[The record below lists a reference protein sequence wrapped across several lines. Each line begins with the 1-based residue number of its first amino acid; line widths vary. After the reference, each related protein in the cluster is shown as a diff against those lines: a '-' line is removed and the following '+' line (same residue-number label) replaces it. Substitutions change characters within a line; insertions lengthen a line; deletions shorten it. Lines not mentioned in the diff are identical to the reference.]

1 MLDASLA
8 SAMRPTLSGTE
19 MIFAAIRCFRRIFPM
34 LRFVRAGLAA
44 AFLAL
49 VLASATAAEK
59 PFKQSGLDEA
69 AIKLEAQIKSDA
81 GTVNK
86 PAAALRRDA
95 DAAFQKN
102 DFRTGMLVLG
112 QLVAVAPDEAASWL
126 RLARTILQ
134 IKPRDDR
141 EKALLLDRAST
152 AAYIAYQRAGDR
164 NLEADSL
171 SVLGRTLADRQQWR
185 GALDALRTS
194 LELREVAELRG
205 QYEKLRAEH
214 GFRLLDFTVDSDSI
228 SPRSCFQFSEELP
241 GRRTDFSPFVAVAG
255 IDRPAISASEK
266 QLCVEGLKHG
276 ERYSVTLRAGLP
288 SVVKETLAKSA
299 EFTIFVR
306 DRKPFVRFS
315 GKAYVLPRTG
325 QKGIPVLSVNTKAVT
340 LSIYRIGD
348 RNLVDTVLGY
358 DFQRNVSRYQ
368 AERLANERGARIWS
382 GELAVEPRL
391 NTEVTTAF
399 PLDQAVKDLGPGVYA
414 MTAEP
419 KDVVSSDY
427 GQQATQWF
435 VVSDLGLTAYTAHD
449 GIDVFI
455 HSLASAD
462 PRGSVEVRLIARN
475 NEVLAVRQTDRN
487 GFIHFEAGLARGEG
501 GAAPAA
507 IVASEKGD
515 YAFLSLKSPAF
526 DLSDRGVA
534 GRPVPAGL
542 DAFVYTE
549 RGVYRT
555 GETVAVTALLRDA
568 RGSAAPN
575 VPLTLVIARPD
586 GVEYRRALVADQ
598 GLGGRSLSVLIVGSA
613 STGTWRVAAYTDP
626 KRGPVGETTFMVEDY
641 VPDRLE
647 FDLSSTAKEISR
659 SAPAQV
665 SVDGHFLYGAGA
677 SNLDLSGEVTIVAA
691 KELPAFPGY
700 SFGLVDDDVTAVRQ
714 ELDDLPS
721 TDGAGKATFP
731 VKLEM
736 ATASTRPLEAQI
748 TVRMADSGGRG
759 VERKLTL
766 PITPDAAMLGIKP
779 MFSSRSLAD
788 GANADFDVIM
798 VSPEGKTL
806 AHKGARYDLLKVE
819 STYQWYRQNGQW
831 EYEPVK
837 RTERVASGAVDI
849 ASNKPA
855 RVSVP
860 VKWGRYRLEI
870 STGEANGPVTSLGFD
885 AGFYAESSADTP
897 DLLEVALDK
906 PDYKSGEAM
915 NVAVTARAAGRLTVN
930 VFTDRLVA
938 SQSQDVKAGIARV
951 SLNVGRDWGTGA
963 YMVATLRRPLDAPA
977 ERMPGRAIGVR
988 WFSID
993 KAARTLALDMKLP
1006 STMRPRSALIVPIR
1020 LAGFAVGEEARVV
1033 VAAVDVGILN
1043 LTNYKPP
1050 APDDYYLG
1058 QRRLTA
1064 EIRDLYGQLID
1075 GMQGARGQIRS
1086 GGDAGGA
1093 ELSGSPPTQAPL
1105 ALYSGIVIVG
1115 SDGAAQ
1121 VQFDIPAFAGTV
1133 RVMAVAWSKDKV
1145 GKASGDVVVRDPV
1158 VLAATLPRFLRTG
1171 DRGAVQLELDNVEG
1185 TAGDYNIAVVADG
1198 AVKLEGDK
1206 PQSLKLAAKQRDRI
1220 ALPVGAAGAGAGTV
1234 SVKVSGPDNF
1244 SLERSYPLDVRPA
1257 TQILTRRSVRTL
1269 AKGETLTLSKDLFA
1283 DFVPETG
1290 RAGLSVAISTSLDA
1304 ATLLTALDRYPFG
1317 CSEQI
1322 ASRAMAMLY
1331 VNELAAQAQLA
1342 PDGEI
1347 DQRIKDAIP
1356 RLLARQDS
1364 NGSFGLWS
1372 VGGDDPWLDAY
1383 VTDFLT
1389 RTRERGFD
1397 VPATAYTL
1405 AVDRLRNYVA
1415 TAPEASKN
1423 GGRELAYALYVL
1435 ARNGAAPVG
1444 DLRYLADV
1452 KLSDIATPIAKAQI
1466 AAALAMVGDKARAD
1480 NVYLA
1485 ALGAISP
1492 QPKLDLGR
1500 ADFGSALRD
1509 AAALVTL
1516 ASEGR
1521 APQKTIDDAVLRIEA
1536 ARTLSANTST
1546 QEDAW
1551 LVLAARAL
1559 AKQSNAISL
1568 TINGEPRQGALY
1580 RNLRE
1585 NSLAAPI
1592 AVANQGEGS
1601 VQAVISVS
1609 GAPLTP
1615 EPAAVQG
1622 FKIERSYHTLDGE
1635 TVDPSKAKQ
1644 NQRFVVVLK
1653 MTEPQPQFG
1662 RVIVADYLPSGFEID
1677 NPRLVSSG
1685 ETGTLAWIVDAA
1697 EPVNTEFRDDRFT
1710 AAFDRTQGSTPVFT
1724 VAYVVRAVSPGRYV
1738 LPQAKV
1744 EDMYRPDRFGRTATG
1759 AIEISP
1765 K

>member
-1 MLDASLA
+1 
-8 SAMRPTLSGTE
+8 
-19 MIFAAIRCFRRIFPM
+19 M

-44 AFLAL
+44 AFLAF
-49 VLASATAAEK
+49 AMSSAIAADK
-59 PFKQSGLDEA
+59 PLKQSALDEA
-69 AIKLEAQIKSDA
+69 AVKLEAQIKSDA
-81 GTVNK
+81 GTVTK
-86 PAAALRRDA
+86 PPAALKRDA

-102 DFRTGMLVLG
+102 DFRSGMLVLG
-112 QLVAVAPDEAASWL
+112 QLVAVAPDDASSWL

-152 AAYIAYQRAGDR
+152 AAYIAYVRAGDR

-171 SVLGRTLADRQQWR
+171 SVLGRTLVDRQQWR
-185 GALDALRTS
+185 SALDAMRGS
-194 LELREVAELRG
+194 LDLRETAELRG
-205 QYEKLRAEH
+205 EYEKLRAEY
-214 GFRLLDFTVDSDSI
+214 GFRLLDFTVDADSI
-228 SPRSCFQFSEELP
+228 SPRACFQFSEELP
-241 GRRTDFSPFVAVAG
+241 GRRTDFSLFVAVAG
-255 IDRPAISASEK
+255 VDRPAVSTNEK

-315 GKAYVLPRTG
+315 GKAYVLPRAG
-325 QKGIPVLSVNTKAVT
+325 QKGIPVLSVNTQAVV
-340 LSIYRIGD
+340 LAIYRIGD
-348 RNLVDTVLGY
+348 RNLLDSLLGY
-358 DFQRNVSRYQ
+358 EFQRNMSRYRS
-368 AERLANERGARIWS
+368 ERLASERGAKIWS
-382 GELAVEPRL
+382 GELAVESKL
-391 NTEVTTAF
+391 NAEVTTAF
-399 PLDQAVKDLGPGVYA
+399 PLDQAVKDLAPGLYV

-419 KDVVSSDY
+419 KDVVSTEY

-435 VVSDLGLTAYTAHD
+435 IVSDLGLTAYTTHD

-462 PRGSVEVRLIARN
+462 PRSSVEVRLIARN

-501 GAAPAA
+501 GVAPAA

-534 GRPVPAGL
+534 GRSVPAGL

-549 RGVYRT
+549 RGVYRS

-568 RGSAAPN
+568 RGAAAPN
-575 VPLTLVIARPD
+575 APLTMVITRPD

-598 GLGGRSLSVLIVGSA
+598 GLGGRSMSVPLVSSA

-626 KRGPVGETTFMVEDY
+626 KRPAVGETTFMVEDY

-647 FDLSSTAKEISR
+647 FDLSSAAKNISR
-659 SAPAQV
+659 AAPVQL
-665 SVDGHFLYGAGA
+665 SVDGRFLYGAPA
-677 SNLDLSGEVTIVAA
+677 SNLELSGEVAIASA
-691 KELPAFPGY
+691 KELPGFAGY
-700 SFGLVDDDVTAVRQ
+700 AFGLFDDDVTPVRQ

-721 TDGAGKATFP
+721 TDAAGKAKFP
-731 VKLEM
+731 VKLD
-736 ATASTRPLEAQI
+736 TTPASSRPLEAQV
-748 TVRMADSGGRG
+748 TVRMAESGGRA
-759 VERKLTL
+759 VARNLTL
-766 PITPDAAMLGIKP
+766 PIASDSAMLGVKP
-779 MFSSRSLAD
+779 MFSGRSLAD

-798 VSPEGKTL
+798 LSPDGKTL
-806 AHKGARYDLLKVE
+806 AKNGVHYDLLKVE
-819 STYQWYRQNGQW
+819 SSYQWYRQNGQW
-831 EYEPVK
+831 EFEPVK
-837 RTERVASGAVDI
+837 RTERVASGTVDL
-849 ASNKPA
+849 AADKPG
-855 RVSVP
+855 RLSLP
-860 VKWGRYRLEI
+860 VKWGRYRLEV
-870 STGEANGPVTSLGFD
+870 STGESNGPITSLSFD
-885 AGFYAESSADTP
+885 AGFYAEANADTP

-906 PDYKSGEAM
+906 PDYKPGEAM
-915 NVAVTARAAGRLTVN
+915 NVIMTARTAGRLTIN
-930 VFTDRLVA
+930 VLTDRLVA
-938 SQSQDVKAGIARV
+938 SQSQDVKAGVARV
-951 SLNVGRDWGTGA
+951 NMTVGRDWGTGA
-963 YMVATLRRPLDAPA
+963 YMVATLRRALDAPA
-977 ERMPGRAIGVR
+977 QRMPGRAIGVQ

-993 KAARTLALDMKLP
+993 RAAHTLALDMKLP
-1006 STMRPRSALIVPIR
+1006 ATMRPNTRLTVPIK
-1020 LAGFAVGEEARVV
+1020 LTGLSAGEEARVV

-1086 GGDAGGA
+1086 GGDSAGN

-1105 ALYSGIVIVG
+1105 ALYSGIVAVG
-1115 SDGAAQ
+1115 RDGSAQ
-1121 VQFDIPAFAGTV
+1121 VQFDIPAFAGSV
-1133 RVMAVAWSKDKV
+1133 RVMAIAWSKDRV
-1145 GKASGDVVVRDPV
+1145 GKASGDVIVRDPV
-1158 VLAATLPRFLRTG
+1158 VLTATLPRFLRTG
-1171 DRGAVQLELDNVEG
+1171 DKSAVQLELDNVEG
-1185 TAGDYNIAVVADG
+1185 APGDYSLAVMTDG
-1198 AVKLEGDK
+1198 AIKRDDDK
-1206 PQSLKLAAKQRDRI
+1206 PLTFKLAAKQRDRVS
-1220 ALPVGAAGAGAGTV
+1220 LPVGASGAGAGTV
-1234 SVKVSGPDNF
+1234 SVKVTGPDNF
-1244 SLERSYPLDVRPA
+1244 SLERSYALDVRSA
-1257 TQILTRRSVRTL
+1257 TQILTRRSVRSL

-1283 DFVPETG
+1283 DFVPGTG
-1290 RAGLSVAISTSLDA
+1290 RAGLSVAVSTSLDA
-1304 ATLLTALDRYPFG
+1304 ATLINALDRYPFG

-1331 VNELAAQAQLA
+1331 VNELAQQARLA
-1342 PDGEI
+1342 PDGET

-1389 RTRERGFD
+1389 RARERGFD
-1397 VPATAYTL
+1397 IPATAYTL
-1405 AVDRLRNYVA
+1405 AIDRLRNYVA
-1415 TAPEASKN
+1415 TAPEPNKN

-1452 KLSDIATPIAKAQI
+1452 RLADLATPIAKAQI
-1466 AAALAMVGDKARAD
+1466 AAALAMVGDKERAD
-1480 NVYLA
+1480 NIYLA
-1485 ALGAISP
+1485 ALNAISP
-1492 QPKLDLGR
+1492 QPKFDLGR

-1516 ASEGR
+1516 ASEGK
-1521 APQKTIDDAVLRIEA
+1521 ALQKTIDDAVLRIDA
-1536 ARTLSANTST
+1536 ARSLSSSTST

-1551 LVLAARAL
+1551 LVLAARTVT
-1559 AKQSNAISL
+1559 KQLNAISL
-1568 TINGEPRQGALY
+1568 AVNGEPRQGALY
-1580 RNLRE
+1580 RSLRPDD
-1585 NSLAAPI
+1585 LASPL
-1592 AVANQGEGS
+1592 AVANQGEGN
-1601 VQAVISVS
+1601 VQAVVSVS

-1615 EPAAVQG
+1615 EPAAEDG
-1622 FKIERSYHTLDGE
+1622 FRIERKYYTLDGE
-1635 TVDPSKAKQ
+1635 PADPGKSRQ

-1662 RVIVADYLPSGFEID
+1662 RVIVADYLPAGFEID

-1685 ETGTLAWIVDAA
+1685 ETGTLAWITDAV
-1697 EPVNTEFRDDRFT
+1697 EPVNSEFRDDRFS
-1710 AAFDRTQGSTPVFT
+1710 AAFDRKQDSSPVFG

-1759 AIEISP
+1759 NIEIAP
-1765 K
+1765 R

>member
-1 MLDASLA
+1 
-8 SAMRPTLSGTE
+8 
-19 MIFAAIRCFRRIFPM
+19 M

-44 AFLAL
+44 AFLAF
-49 VLASATAAEK
+49 AMSSAIAADK
-59 PFKQSGLDEA
+59 PLKQSALDEA
-69 AIKLEAQIKSDA
+69 AVKLEAQIKSDA
-81 GTVNK
+81 GTVTK
-86 PAAALRRDA
+86 PPAALKRDA

-102 DFRTGMLVLG
+102 DFRSGMLVLG
-112 QLVAVAPDEAASWL
+112 QLVAVAPDDASSWL

-152 AAYIAYQRAGDR
+152 AAYIAYVRAGDR

-171 SVLGRTLADRQQWR
+171 SVLGRTLVDRQQWR
-185 GALDALRTS
+185 SALDAMRGS
-194 LELREVAELRG
+194 LDLRETAELRG
-205 QYEKLRAEH
+205 EYEKLRAEY
-214 GFRLLDFTVDSDSI
+214 GFRLLDFTVDADSI
-228 SPRSCFQFSEELP
+228 SPRACFQFSEELP
-241 GRRTDFSPFVAVAG
+241 GRRTDFSLFVAVAG
-255 IDRPAISASEK
+255 VDRPAVSTNEK

-315 GKAYVLPRTG
+315 GKAYVLPRAG
-325 QKGIPVLSVNTKAVT
+325 QKGIPVLSVNTQAVV
-340 LSIYRIGD
+340 LAIYRIGD
-348 RNLVDTVLGY
+348 RNLLDSLLGY
-358 DFQRNVSRYQ
+358 EFQRNMSRYQ
-368 AERLANERGARIWS
+368 SQRLASERGAKIWS
-382 GELAVEPRL
+382 GELAVESKL
-391 NTEVTTAF
+391 NAEVTTAF
-399 PLDQAVKDLGPGVYA
+399 PLDQAVKDLAPGLYV

-419 KDVVSSDY
+419 KDVVSTEY

-435 VVSDLGLTAYTAHD
+435 IVSDLGLTAYTTHD

-462 PRGSVEVRLIARN
+462 PRSSVEVRLIARN

-501 GAAPAA
+501 GVAPAA

-534 GRPVPAGL
+534 GRSVPAGL

-549 RGVYRT
+549 RGVYRS

-568 RGSAAPN
+568 RGAAAPN
-575 VPLTLVIARPD
+575 APLTMVITRPD

-598 GLGGRSLSVLIVGSA
+598 GLGGRSMSVPLVSSA

-626 KRGPVGETTFMVEDY
+626 KRPAVGETTFMVEDY

-647 FDLSSTAKEISR
+647 FDLSSAAKNISR
-659 SAPAQV
+659 AAPVQL
-665 SVDGHFLYGAGA
+665 SVDGRFLYGAPA
-677 SNLDLSGEVTIVAA
+677 SNLELSGEVAIASAT
-691 KELPAFPGY
+691 ELPGFAGY
-700 SFGLVDDDVTAVRQ
+700 AFGLFDDDVTPVRQ

-721 TDGAGKATFP
+721 TDAAGKAKFP
-731 VKLEM
+731 VKLD
-736 ATASTRPLEAQI
+736 TTPASSRPLEAQV
-748 TVRMADSGGRG
+748 TVRMAESGGRA
-759 VERKLTL
+759 VARNLTL
-766 PITPDAAMLGIKP
+766 PIASDSAMLGVKP
-779 MFSSRSLAD
+779 MFSGRSLAD

-798 VSPEGKTL
+798 LSPDGKTL
-806 AHKGARYDLLKVE
+806 AKNGVHYDLLKVE
-819 STYQWYRQNGQW
+819 SSYQWYRQNGQW
-831 EYEPVK
+831 EFEPVK
-837 RTERVASGAVDI
+837 RTERVASGTVDL
-849 ASNKPA
+849 AADKPG
-855 RVSVP
+855 RLSLP
-860 VKWGRYRLEI
+860 VKWGRYRLEV
-870 STGEANGPVTSLGFD
+870 STGESNGPITSLSFD
-885 AGFYAESSADTP
+885 AGFYAEANADTP

-906 PDYKSGEAM
+906 PDYKPGEAM
-915 NVAVTARAAGRLTVN
+915 NVIMTARTAGRLTIN
-930 VFTDRLVA
+930 VLTDRLVA
-938 SQSQDVKAGIARV
+938 SQSQDVKAGVARV
-951 SLNVGRDWGTGA
+951 NMTVGRDWGTGA
-963 YMVATLRRPLDAPA
+963 YMVATLRRALDAPA
-977 ERMPGRAIGVR
+977 QRMPGRAIGVQ

-993 KAARTLALDMKLP
+993 RAAHTLALDMKLP
-1006 STMRPRSALIVPIR
+1006 ATMRPNTRLTVPIK
-1020 LAGFAVGEEARVV
+1020 LTGLSAGEEARVV

-1086 GGDAGGA
+1086 GGDSAGN

-1105 ALYSGIVIVG
+1105 ALYSGIVAVG
-1115 SDGAAQ
+1115 RDGSAQ
-1121 VQFDIPAFAGTV
+1121 VQFDIPAFAGSV
-1133 RVMAVAWSKDKV
+1133 RVMAIAWSKDRV
-1145 GKASGDVVVRDPV
+1145 GKASGDVIVRDPV
-1158 VLAATLPRFLRTG
+1158 VLTATLPRFLRTG
-1171 DRGAVQLELDNVEG
+1171 DKSAVQLELDNVEG
-1185 TAGDYNIAVVADG
+1185 APGDYSLAVMTDG
-1198 AVKLEGDK
+1198 AIKRDDDK
-1206 PQSLKLAAKQRDRI
+1206 PLTFKLAAKQRDRVS
-1220 ALPVGAAGAGAGTV
+1220 LPVGASGAGAGTV
-1234 SVKVSGPDNF
+1234 SVKVTGPDNF
-1244 SLERSYPLDVRPA
+1244 SLERSYALDVRSA
-1257 TQILTRRSVRTL
+1257 TQILTRRSVRSL

-1283 DFVPETG
+1283 DFVPGTG
-1290 RAGLSVAISTSLDA
+1290 RAGLSVAVSTSLDA
-1304 ATLLTALDRYPFG
+1304 ATLINALDRYPFG

-1331 VNELAAQAQLA
+1331 VNELAQQARLA
-1342 PDGEI
+1342 PDGET

-1389 RTRERGFD
+1389 RARERGFD
-1397 VPATAYTL
+1397 IPATAYTL
-1405 AVDRLRNYVA
+1405 AIDRLRNYVA
-1415 TAPEASKN
+1415 TAPEPNKN

-1452 KLSDIATPIAKAQI
+1452 RLADLATPIAKAQI
-1466 AAALAMVGDKARAD
+1466 AAALAMVGDKERAD
-1480 NVYLA
+1480 NIYLA
-1485 ALGAISP
+1485 ALNAISP
-1492 QPKLDLGR
+1492 QPKFDLGR

-1516 ASEGR
+1516 ASEGK
-1521 APQKTIDDAVLRIEA
+1521 ALQKTIDDAVLRIDA
-1536 ARTLSANTST
+1536 ARSLSSSTST

-1551 LVLAARAL
+1551 LVLAARTVT
-1559 AKQSNAISL
+1559 KQLNAISL
-1568 TINGEPRQGALY
+1568 AVNGEPRQGALY
-1580 RNLRE
+1580 RSLRPDD
-1585 NSLAAPI
+1585 LASPL
-1592 AVANQGEGS
+1592 AVANQGEGN
-1601 VQAVISVS
+1601 VQAVVSVS

-1615 EPAAVQG
+1615 EPAAEDG
-1622 FKIERSYHTLDGE
+1622 FRIERKYYTLDGE
-1635 TVDPSKAKQ
+1635 PADPGKSRQ

-1662 RVIVADYLPSGFEID
+1662 RVIVADYLPAGFEID

-1685 ETGTLAWIVDAA
+1685 ETGTLAWITDAV
-1697 EPVNTEFRDDRFT
+1697 EPVNSEFRDDRFS
-1710 AAFDRTQGSTPVFT
+1710 AAFDRKQDSSPVFS

-1759 AIEISP
+1759 NIEIAP
-1765 K
+1765 R